1 MQEGAAGKLHSLA
14 LDFRFPRNI
23 ANRVIGVRKISR
35 SSAERIRSASRK
47 LILGSV
53 CLLAFGVTTFAGSRG
68 AEAAWVRGDVRL
80 NLRSGPGNEYR
91 ILGNLQTGDE
101 LRVLSR
107 GDRWTKVRVIADG
120 QEGFI
125 PVGYLDEET
134 PASVRVVSLEEQV
147 KGLSTQLE
155 TIQSEATK
163 LRGENTELSSSDE
176 GQRTEIDQL
185 RLENAHLKAGARW
198 PEWITGALILSTGMV
213 LGAILR
219 AISGRGRRQRI
230 KL

>member
-1 MQEGAAGKLHSLA
+1 M
-14 LDFRFPRNI
+14 
-23 ANRVIGVRKISR
+23 
-35 SSAERIRSASRK
+35 
-47 LILGSV
+47 
-53 CLLAFGVTTFAGSRG
+53 CLLAFGVTTFAGAAG
-68 AEAAWVRGDVRL
+68 ADAAWVRGDVRL

-107 GDRWTKVRVIADG
+107 GERWTKVRVIEDG

-125 PVGYLDEET
+125 PVGYLDEEA

-147 KGLSTQLE
+147 KELSTQLE
-155 TIQSEATK
+155 TIQSEATE
-163 LRGENTELSSSDE
+163 LRGENLELSSSDE
-176 GQRTEIDQL
+176 GQRTEIDRL
-185 RLENAHLKAGARW
+185 RLENADLKAGARW